1 MPYEIFIKWPLSGQF
16 FDVQVT
22 IEPVHTG
29 TFQTLKSAT
38 EYLTHPENIQGQPP
52 MVRRAVENYL
62 KEVDPW
68 MLPRKEC

>member
-29 TFQTLKSAT
+29 AFQTLKGAT

-52 MVRRAVENYL
+52 MVQRAVKNYL
-62 KEVDPW
+62 KEAYPW
-68 MLPRKEC
+68 MLPKKEY